1 MLVEKGNLGLGIKHT
16 ARVVP
21 TAQVLGTLEL
31 FNGVLGRLKL
41 RCSHD
46 AGLKFDLWFG
56 FRNGRNLGF
65 GVRDGH
71 GLFNGFKFR
80 LEHKRGLLELGGGL
94 GLKAIREGNNQLL
107 RLGRQR
113 EPGTLR
119 LHRLLLLD
127 LSRLLLLV
135 RHLCRLRRRLVSHE
149 RQTVG
154 RLLVIRNTHGN
165 RDRPAAPI
173 NLQLHKGRICT
184 QRNGAKSHRCRVL
197 GSNGFNRFGLC
208 NIGLVGPR
216 RRRRALKC
224 LRLCGCGFFGI
235 ALNGLRR
242 SLFRLNVFVI
252 NNGAVNVLV
261 PSVFAL
267 GTFAFNSL
275 KAKGIS
281 SHRLPCGFR
290 HLLGRTG
297 RHAVFA
303 VGV

>member
-46 AGLKFDLWFG
+46 AGLKFELWFG

-80 LEHKRGLLELGGGL
+80 LEHKRGLFELGGGL

-165 RDRPAAPI
+165 GDRPTAPI
-173 NLQLHKGRICT
+173 NFQPRKGRICT

>member
-46 AGLKFDLWFG
+46 AGLKFELWFG

-127 LSRLLLLV
+127 LNRLLPLD

-197 GSNGFNRFGLC
+197 RSNGFNGIGLY
-208 NIGLVGPR
+208 NIGVVGP

-224 LRLCGCGFFGI
+224 LRLCGFGLFGI

-252 NNGAVNVLV
+252 NNGTVNVLV

-275 KAKGIS
+275 KLSDIS
-281 SHRLPCGFR
+281 SHRLPCEFR

-297 RHAVFA
+297 RHAVLA